1 MLCRK
6 RLLRGVLIVDSS
18 WTRMRLRT
26 SVGYESEVAV
36 WHEEETEKIKIIA
49 AFAVDATRQL
59 GRRMFR
65 HDASHS
71 EMQSKK

>member
-18 WTRMRLRT
+18 WTRIRLRT
-26 SVGYESEVAV
+26 SVGYEVRWQSGM
-36 WHEEETEKIKIIA
+36 KRKPRKIIA